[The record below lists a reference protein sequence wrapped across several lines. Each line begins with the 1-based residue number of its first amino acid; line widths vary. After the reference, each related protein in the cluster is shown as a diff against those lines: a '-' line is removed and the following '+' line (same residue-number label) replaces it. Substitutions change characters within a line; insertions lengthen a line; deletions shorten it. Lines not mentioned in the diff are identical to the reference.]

1 MAKGDRKSAFR
12 SSLKEEEKAV
22 QSRFERA
29 ETALAKGGKKGAS
42 KGAGV
47 EEEKKSVGKVI
58 RDSFTMPE
66 EDHALIERVR
76 HMCLKKM
83 MVVSKSE
90 VLRAGI
96 QFLNKLPEKDI
107 IELIKN
113 LPKVKTGRPPIE

>member
-1 MAKGDRKSAFR
+1 M
-12 SSLKEEEKAV
+12 

-29 ETALAKGGKKGAS
+29 ETALAKGGKSGAAKGT
-42 KGAGV
+42 GAA
-47 EEEKKSVGKVI
+47 EEKKAVGKVI

-76 HMCLKKM
+76 HLCLKKM

-90 VLRAGI
+90 VLRVGV
-96 QFLNKLPEKDI
+96 QLLNALSEKEI
-107 IELIKN
+107 IERIKN

>member
-1 MAKGDRKSAFR
+1 VAKGDRKSAFR

-29 ETALAKGGKKGAS
+29 ETALAKGGKSGAAKGT
-42 KGAGV
+42 GAA
-47 EEEKKSVGKVI
+47 EEKKAVGKVI

-76 HMCLKKM
+76 HLCLKKM

-90 VLRAGI
+90 VLRVGV
-96 QFLNKLPEKDI
+96 QLLNALSEKEI
-107 IELIKN
+107 IERIKN